1 MTEFKMDASQEA
13 VAHASSEDRQYVVA
27 GAGQGKTQVLVSRI
41 EHLVENGGLNPAD
54 EILVLSFSRA
64 AVEAARS
71 RAAAAEVDQV
81 TVRTFDS
88 LASAI
93 LLELDD
99 DESFRGLSFDK
110 RIQRATAL
118 LKEQGLP
125 DFLAELKHLCVDEA
139 QDLVGDRAQLV
150 IAIIEGADDELGLT
164 FLGDP
169 LQGIYD
175 FQLGDSMA
183 KTSARD
189 LFRSLLD
196 DFGATRRE
204 LEINYRARSQRAK
217 DLVVVGNRLRDMG
230 FGNSVMDETAYRH
243 LEEFR
248 SEEPTSGSFLD
259 VTSVLDPAPET
270 GAILCGTN
278 YEVLILSEQL
288 DAAGWPHSVRRR
300 ARDLGGAHWIW
311 LALHDLAP
319 TKYAEVLI
327 TEKLSAAGRSEPET
341 DWLALKQCEGN
352 WRDPETL
359 NIGLLARRLMG
370 GSIPMA
376 LTVQDE
382 SPLTVSTVHRAKGL
396 EYGHVL
402 FIESGIQ
409 RDEDKNY
416 DEMTRHTYVAL
427 SRAQDS
433 ILSAKLAAPAGT
445 FRKKHQKTGRWTE
458 SRFSRPNPYVA
469 RMEVLSS
476 DVRATSPYASE
487 GLDGMSVQHN
497 ILRAEVGTPAQAV
510 LVVKADEHQPAF
522 YEFQTID
529 GTPLGI
535 TTERFGREMKPVFHR
550 WGEFRWPTRFTGLR
564 VASIECA
571 AGESEQTE
579 ELGLGRSGLW
589 LVPRF
594 SGLARASWK

>member
-1 MTEFKMDASQEA
+1 
-13 VAHASSEDRQYVVA
+13 V
-27 GAGQGKTQVLVSRI
+27 
-41 EHLVENGGLNPAD
+41 EHEGLNAAD

-64 AVEAARS
+64 AVEAARD
-71 RAAAAEVDQV
+71 RAMGSEIDQV
-81 TVRTFDS
+81 TIRTFDS

-93 LLELDD
+93 LIELDD
-99 DESFRGLSFDK
+99 DDGFRGQSFDK
-110 RIQRATAL
+110 RIQMATDL
-118 LKEQGLP
+118 LLEHGLP

-139 QDLVGDRAQLV
+139 QDLVGDRARLV
-150 IAIIEGADDELGLT
+150 TTIIEVADDSLGFT
-164 FLGDP
+164 FFGDP

-175 FQLGDSMA
+175 FQLGVSTD
-183 KTSARD
+183 KTTARD
-189 LFRSLLD
+189 LYGKLLNNL
-196 DFGATRRE
+196 GATRRE
-204 LEINYRARSQRAK
+204 LTTNYRAQSQRAR
-217 DLVVVGNRLRDMG
+217 DLVAVGNQLRDLE
-230 FGNSVMDETAYRH
+230 FGDGAIAEMAFEQ

-248 SEEPTSGSFLD
+248 TREPTSQSLLD
-259 VTSVLDPAPET
+259 VTSVLDPQPET
-270 GAILCGTN
+270 GAVLCSTN
-278 YEVLILSEQL
+278 YEVLVASEQL
-288 DAAGWPHSVRRR
+288 DSAGWPHSVRRR
-300 ARDLGGAHWIW
+300 AQELGGAPWIW
-311 LALHDLAP
+311 LALNELAP
-319 TKYAEVLI
+319 TKYSQRSI
-327 TEKLSAAGRSEPET
+327 TAKIRAAGRSEPEA

-352 WRDPETL
+352 WRDPESL

-382 SPLTVSTVHRAKGL
+382 SPITVSTVHRAKGL

-402 FIESGIQ
+402 FVEPGDQ
-409 RDEDKNY
+409 RDGDKNY

-427 SRAQDS
+427 SRARDS

-458 SRFSRPNPYVA
+458 SRFSRRTPYVA

-510 LVVKADEHQPAF
+510 LVLEGDDHQPAF
-522 YEFQTID
+522 YELQTTD
-529 GTPLGI
+529 GASLGI
-535 TTERFGREMKPVFHR
+535 TSERFGRELKQVFHR
-550 WGEFRWPTRFTGLR
+550 WGEFKWPTKLTGLR